1 MKNKMPMQAQLNNM
15 EPCPKFSKLHRIC
28 TIEFMLISQII
39 PFLLIVAKM
48 KGAQHR
54 LKVQC
59 FLVPTNLKKIKTI
72 LPRLCYEEYL
82 ISLALKRR
90 LTDKSGV
97 NRQQIHTALVN
108 SQYSTSKLTKI
119 NPFYSNITIHNEWE
133 DLSEQSDPLLWKI
146 LTDKNARE
154 SNNRSE

>member
-15 EPCPKFSKLHRIC
+15 EPCPKFSKLDRIF

-39 PFLLIVAKM
+39 PFLFIVAKM
-48 KGAQHR
+48 EGAQHGR
-54 LKVQC
+54 C

-90 LTDKSGV
+90 LTEKSGV
-97 NRQQIHTALVN
+97 NRQQIRPALVN
-108 SQYSTSKLTKI
+108 TAL
-119 NPFYSNITIHNEWE
+119 
-133 DLSEQSDPLLWKI
+133 QS
-146 LTDKNARE
+146 
-154 SNNRSE
+154 